1 MTYFS
6 SLEIS
11 SKIGRRWEDIERAS
25 LHTNKIWTRIICLRF
40 LLYASFYA
48 HRRNRQVYFDK
59 VHSKI
64 YGPFE
69 SKHSFFYFPY
79 FSVFASHTVIFVS
92 FFLIFYPKYFNNFP
106 KFYRNFLLQPSFST
120 LYLYLVI
127 GRTDSSYGFEI
138 KEMMTLMIFGFI
150 WTWN

>member
-11 SKIGRRWEDIERAS
+11 SKIERRWEDIERAS

-64 YGPFE
+64 YGPVE
-69 SKHSFFYFPY
+69 SKHSFFISPTFQSLRLILS
-79 FSVFASHTVIFVS
+79 FSSVFPNILSKVFQQFS
-92 FFLIFYPKYFNNFP
+92 Q
-106 KFYRNFLLQPSFST
+106 LLPSFST
-120 LYLYLVI
+120 STVI
-127 GRTDSSYGFEI
+127 TNFYRHFRHYIYT
-138 KEMMTLMIFGFI
+138 
-150 WTWN
+150 

>member
-25 LHTNKIWTRIICLRF
+25 LHTNKIWTRIIYLRF

-64 YGPFE
+64 YGPVE
-69 SKHSFFYFPY
+69 SKHSFFISPTFQSLRLILS
-79 FSVFASHTVIFVS
+79 FSSV

-106 KFYRNFLLQPSFST
+106 KFYRHFLLQPSLPTST
-120 LYLYLVI
+120 VI
-127 GRTDSSYGFEI
+127 SDTIFIPSHRENGFV
-138 KEMMTLMIFGFI
+138 LRF
-150 WTWN
+150 WN